1 MTSFVG
7 IIVGFAIIGFGAGL
21 AMTLS
26 TDAVVSAAPRDRAGA
41 ASSIAETAYE
51 LGAALGT
58 GRPVQRAPDSSG
70 RCTVDAGEFS
80 QRPVPRGCDGVRL

>member
-58 GRPVQRAPDSSG
+58 GS
-70 RCTVDAGEFS
+70 TVDAGAFS
-80 QRPVPRGCDGVRL
+80 QRPVPRGRDGVRL